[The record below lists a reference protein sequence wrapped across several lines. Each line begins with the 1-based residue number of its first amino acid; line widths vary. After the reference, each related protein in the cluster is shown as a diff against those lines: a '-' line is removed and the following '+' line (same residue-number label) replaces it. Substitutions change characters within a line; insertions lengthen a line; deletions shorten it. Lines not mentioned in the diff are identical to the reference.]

1 MPVAR
6 ELRRRLQSDRS
17 SSRFE
22 PCLPRPVQHP
32 LAGPGWI
39 HEIKHDGFRI
49 LAHRRGRSVRL
60 VTRNGYDFADRFP
73 LVTAAIEELP
83 VKSCIID
90 GEAIVCDDSGL
101 AVFDLIRGHA
111 TNAGAI
117 LCAFDLLEVNG
128 EDIRREPIEDRKR
141 RLAGLLRLPHDG
153 IALQRAIQRRR
164 RDDLQARLRARLR
177 GHCVQTTWV
186 VIPRRPIGALA
197 QDQEP
202 GRAGGAASRRRRL
215 DLMVDRRFP
224 PRWTFEEANGACLV
238 VKDANGFAV
247 SYVYF
252 ESDPGRRTAA
262 ALMTKDEAR
271 RIAANI
277 AKLPDYSAPTRS
289 RTQMRFFT
297 EDNEATRGQ

>member
-1 MPVAR
+1 
-6 ELRRRLQSDRS
+6 LQSDRP

-32 LAGPGWI
+32 PAGPGWI

-49 LAHRRGRSVRL
+49 LAHRRGRSIRL
-60 VTRNGYDFADRFP
+60 GTRNGYDFADRFP

-117 LCAFDLLEVNG
+117 LCAFDLLEVND

-153 IALQRAIQRRR
+153 IALNEQFKGDGAMIYKHACA
-164 RDDLQARLRARLR
+164 LGCEGIVSKRL
-177 GHCVQTTWV
+177 GSSY
-186 VIPRRPIGALA
+186 
-197 QDQEP
+197 
-202 GRAGGAASRRRRL
+202 RAGRSAHWHKIKNPDAPAVQRL
-215 DLMVDRRFP
+215 EEED
-224 PRWTFEEANGACLV
+224 WT
-238 VKDANGFAV
+238 
-247 SYVYF
+247 
-252 ESDPGRRTAA
+252 
-262 ALMTKDEAR
+262 
-271 RIAANI
+271 
-277 AKLPDYSAPTRS
+277 
-289 RTQMRFFT
+289 
-297 EDNEATRGQ
+297 